1 MKLLNLRFSSGSD
14 STLGLIFLDKP
25 PTAAQFICYVLE
37 DQFNEPKIPGETCIP
52 EGRYEIKLRTE
63 GRMDQRYGE
72 RYPWHKGMLWLQDV
86 PGFEWIYIHV
96 GNKDDDSDGCLLVGD
111 GQVGNVMDRGQVTA
125 SVAAYT
131 RLYDLIVT
139 ALETEQ
145 VFVEVKD
152 FVDYSRQVKG

>member
-1 MKLLNLRFSSGSD
+1 MELLTLRFSSGTD
-14 STLGLIFLDKP
+14 STLGLMFLDAP
-25 PTAAQFICYVLE
+25 PKAAQFVCYVLE
-37 DQFNEPKIPGETCIP
+37 DQFNEPKIPGETRIP

-63 GRMDQRYGE
+63 GGMHDRYGA

-86 PGFEWIYIHV
+86 PDFEWIYIHV

-111 GQVGNVMDRGQVTA
+111 SQVGNITERGQVTA

-131 RLYDLIVT
+131 RLYDMIVT

-145 VFVEVKD
+145 VFIEVKG
-152 FVDYSRQVKG
+152 FV